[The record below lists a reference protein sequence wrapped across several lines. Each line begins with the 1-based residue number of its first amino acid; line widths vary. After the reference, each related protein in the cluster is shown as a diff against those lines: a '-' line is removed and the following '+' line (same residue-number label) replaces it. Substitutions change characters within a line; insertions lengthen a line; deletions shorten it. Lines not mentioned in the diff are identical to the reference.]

1 MGVDIE
7 VMTPG
12 NGSTFP
18 KAGTKVTCHYVLTLT
33 NGKKNWFFKRP
44 RQAIWV
50 QCWSRRGY
58 CRMGWGTHQ
67 DVHWR
72 ASKIDHFSWYGLRCQ
87 RSARL
92 YSPQLNTGIWCWA
105 VESIVNTRKKKK
117 ASQEINAFFCEDVA
131 WFWIRLKP
139 IFETESV
146 IMSIPKF
153 LSISELSFTLFD
165 WSFVYKFVVD
175 ESLVDVGISSLQMNL
190 KVGEN
195 SSVGENYLFPFH
207 FWTKIFPPIKIL
219 YHNSYSFFPN
229 KIEIK
234 ELKT

>member
-146 IMSIPKF
+146 IMSKPKF
-153 LSISELSFTLFD
+153 LSTPELSFISFN
-165 WSFVYKFVVD
+165 WFFVYKIVVD
-175 ESLVDVGISSLQMNL
+175 VSLVDVGESLHL
-190 KVGEN
+190 D
-195 SSVGENYLFPFH
+195 ENYLFPF
-207 FWTKIFPPIKIL
+207 IFERKNTPPYSIF
-219 YHNSYSFFPN
+219 YHNYYSFFPN

-234 ELKT
+234 ELKEIKT

>member
-153 LSISELSFTLFD
+153 LSTTSELSSTLFD
-165 WSFVYKFVVD
+165 WAFVYKLVID
-175 ESLVDVGISSLQMNL
+175 KSLVDVGKFITNEFRSRRKFTCRRKLLVPISLLNENIPRPTQYSLPQL
-190 KVGEN
+190 
-195 SSVGENYLFPFH
+195 LL
-207 FWTKIFPPIKIL
+207 IFSKQ
-219 YHNSYSFFPN
+219 NRN
-229 KIEIK
+229 QR
-234 ELKT
+234 T